1 MSNSRSGKTVRL
13 TVAQAVITYLS
24 QQYSVADGQR
34 RRLIPA
40 TLGIFGHGNV
50 AGMGQ
55 ALDQLSDLMPFV
67 QGRNEQSLV
76 HLGVGYAKA
85 MKRHATLAI
94 TASIGPGALNTV
106 TGAGLATVNRLPV
119 LLLLGDTYATRRQG
133 PVLQQLQHPV
143 EADATVNDALRP
155 VSRFFDRI
163 NRPEQL
169 LTALPAAMRVLTDP
183 VDTGAVVLS
192 LPQDVQSH
200 AFDFPAEFF
209 AERDWVIRRPIA
221 DPDEVEA
228 VARLLAHARKPIIIA
243 GGGVVYS
250 GATAEL
256 EALAGQVGIPV
267 LETMAGKGAVQQR
280 AWWQLG
286 GIGLEGTPANN
297 DLVRQADFVLSVGS
311 RLTDF
316 PTASQ
321 SLFENPDVQ
330 FASINVNGYDAQRL
344 GAAGIVGD
352 AKRALAALAAA
363 VQGAG
368 YSSPGEWQDEVR
380 VKVAGWEPVRAAAL
394 DPDTPFD
401 RASIPADFGD
411 VVPDTG
417 ALLTQGQ
424 VIGLLQEHAKAG
436 DTIVAAA
443 GGPPGDLQK
452 VWDATEGRF
461 CHLEFGFSCMGY
473 EIPAGMGVRLADPNP
488 DSRVVVFIGD
498 GTFLLSPTE
507 LVTAAQ
513 ESIAV
518 TVVIPE
524 NHGYQVIHRLQMGR
538 HGTEF
543 GNEFRYR
550 TSPLDLASEKGAQQP
565 RLDGDY
571 LEVDLVQVAQGL
583 GARAIRADTAGE
595 VRAAL
600 DETRGHQGPV
610 VIVVPVIP
618 HVDLPGAGAWWDVA
632 PSEVS
637 EDETVQRLRTEYE
650 AGLSKQFWLG

>member
-1 MSNSRSGKTVRL
+1 MSNSPSGKTVQL

-24 QQYSVADGQR
+24 KQYSVADGDR

-55 ALDQLSDLMPFV
+55 ALDQLSELMPFV
-67 QGRNEQSLV
+67 QGRNEQSLG
-76 HLGVGYAKA
+76 HLATGYGKA
-85 MKRHATLAI
+85 MKRRATLAV
-94 TASIGPGALNTV
+94 TASIGPGALNLV
-106 TGAGLATVNRLPV
+106 TAAGLATVNRLP
-119 LLLLGDTYATRRQG
+119 LLLLPGDTYATRRQG
-133 PVLQQLQHPV
+133 PVLQQLQHPT
-143 EADATVNDALRP
+143 EADATVNDAFRP

-163 NRPEQL
+163 TRPEQL

-183 VDTGAVVLS
+183 VDTGTVVLS
-192 LPQDVQSH
+192 LPQDIQSH
-200 AFDFPAEFF
+200 AFDYPIEFF

-228 VARLLAHARKPIIIA
+228 VARLLASAQKPIIIA
-243 GGGVVYS
+243 GGGVIYS

-256 EALAGQVGIPV
+256 EDLAGSAGIPV
-267 LETMAGKGAVQQR
+267 LETMAGKGAVQQQ

-297 DLVRQADFVLSVGS
+297 DLVRQADFVLTVGS

-344 GAAGIVGD
+344 GATGIVGD

-368 YSSPGEWQDEVR
+368 YSSPAAWQDEVR
-380 VKVAGWEPVRAAAL
+380 TKVAAWEPQRTAAL

-401 RASIPADFGD
+401 RASIPADFPD
-411 VVPDTG
+411 MVPDTG

-424 VIGLLQEHAKAG
+424 VIGLLQEHARAG

-452 VWDATEGRF
+452 VWDATGGRF

-513 ESIAV
+513 ESIPV
-518 TVVIPE
+518 TVLIPE

-538 HGTEF
+538 HGREF

-550 TSPLDLASEKGAQQP
+550 TGPLELAAEKNTPQP

-583 GARAIRADTAGE
+583 GARALRATTADE

-600 DETRGHQGPV
+600 DETRGHPGPV

-650 AGLSKQFWLG
+650 AGLSQQLWLG

>member
-1 MSNSRSGKTVRL
+1 MSNSRSGKTVQL

-24 QQYSVADGQR
+24 KQYSVADGDR

-55 ALDQLSDLMPFV
+55 ALDQLSELMPFV
-67 QGRNEQSLV
+67 QGRNEQSLG
-76 HLGVGYAKA
+76 HLATGYGKA
-85 MKRHATLAI
+85 MKRRATLAV
-94 TASIGPGALNTV
+94 TASIGPGALNLV
-106 TGAGLATVNRLPV
+106 TAAGLATVNRLP
-119 LLLLGDTYATRRQG
+119 LLLLPGDTYATRRQG
-133 PVLQQLQHPV
+133 PVLQQLQHPT
-143 EADATVNDALRP
+143 EADATVNDAFRP

-163 NRPEQL
+163 TRPEQL

-183 VDTGAVVLS
+183 VDTGTVVLS
-192 LPQDVQSH
+192 LPQDIQSH
-200 AFDFPAEFF
+200 AFDYPIEFF

-228 VARLLAHARKPIIIA
+228 VARLLASAQKPIIIA
-243 GGGVVYS
+243 GGGVIYS

-256 EALAGQVGIPV
+256 EDLAGSAGIPV
-267 LETMAGKGAVQQR
+267 LETMAGKGAVQQQ

-297 DLVRQADFVLSVGS
+297 DLVRQADFVLTVGS

-344 GAAGIVGD
+344 GATGIVGD

-363 VQGAG
+363 VQSAG
-368 YSSPGEWQDEVR
+368 YSSPAAWQDEVR
-380 VKVAGWEPVRAAAL
+380 TKVAAWEPQQAAAL

-401 RASIPADFGD
+401 RASIPADFPD
-411 VVPDTG
+411 IVPDTG

-424 VIGLLQEHAKAG
+424 VIGLLQEHARAG

-452 VWDATEGRF
+452 VWDATGGRF

-513 ESIAV
+513 ESIPV
-518 TVVIPE
+518 TVLIPE

-538 HGTEF
+538 HGREF

-550 TSPLDLASEKGAQQP
+550 TGPLELAAEKNTPQP

-583 GARAIRADTAGE
+583 GARGLRATTADE

-600 DETRGHQGPV
+600 DETRGHPGPV

-650 AGLSKQFWLG
+650 AGLSQQLWLG